1 MQGSIPYSR
10 DPCVR
15 REKGLGMGQ
24 LNALMGLLGHTVVF
38 GAVFLSLFLALQATD
53 AAAGRRGAALA
64 SSPEGKMKG
73 VLLGYSGGRW
83 GSCPTLPHGELRL

>member
-1 MQGSIPYSR
+1 
-10 DPCVR
+10 
-15 REKGLGMGQ
+15 MGQ
-24 LNALMGLLGHTVVF
+24 LNALMGLLGHTIVS
-38 GAVFLSLFLALQATD
+38 GAIFLSLFLALQATA

-83 GSCPTLPHGELRL
+83 GSCPTLPHGELRLFKGHA